1 MEELIELGI
10 DEEELTRLTM
20 KLMKNKEWLCDNYED
35 IRENYAHQYIAIFNE
50 KVLESDNNLKRLK
63 EKLRKKLKDPDTVLI
78 ELINPKEITLIL

>member
-20 KLMKNKEWLCDNYED
+20 KLMKNKEWLYNNYDE
-35 IRENYAHQYIAIFNE
+35 ITEKYARQYIAIFDE
-50 KVLESDNNLKRLK
+50 KVLESDNDLKRLK
-63 EKLRKKLKDPDTVLI
+63 EKLRKILKDPDTVLI